1 MTIPTYDQFIS
12 PLLLA
17 LASEQIGLKARAAQD
32 RVAAVTGLTETDRVE
47 LLPSGKALR
56 FRNRISWAHDRLKR
70 AGLSKSHTPG
80 VWKLTQEG
88 IALANTHSSGLPAEL
103 VQDLSKVKA
112 GSTVAGATS
121 PTSKPHELEPK
132 SPEERIDEATQELDE
147 SISLELLEYI
157 MNSSPDFFEQLVL
170 DVLHA
175 LGYGATRSD
184 LEKTGG
190 SGDGG
195 IDGIITMDPLGLEKI
210 YVQAKRWKANIS
222 RPDIQSFFGA
232 LAGVQAN
239 KGIFLT
245 TSSFSKEARNYA
257 SAVNGSIVLVDGMK
271 LTSLMIEKG
280 VGVSVERKIKLV
292 RIDSDYFDDQ
302 S

>member
-12 PLLLA
+12 PLLHA
-17 LASEQIGLKARAAQD
+17 LSNEQNGLKARAAQD
-32 RVAAVTGLTETDRVE
+32 RVAAVSRLTEDDREE
-47 LLPSGKALR
+47 LLPSGKAQR

-88 IALANTHSSGLPAEL
+88 IALAKEHPSGLPAEL

-121 PTSKPHELEPK
+121 PTSKSYELEHK

-175 LGYGATRSD
+175 LGYGATRAD

-190 SGDGG
+190 PGDGG

-210 YVQAKRWKANIS
+210 YVQAKRWKGNIS

-232 LAGVQAN
+232 LAGVQAT

-245 TSSFSKEARNYA
+245 TSSFSKEARDYA
-257 SAVNGSIVLVDGMK
+257 AAVNGSIVLVDGLK
-271 LTSLMIEKG
+271 LTSLMIERG

-292 RIDSDYFDDQ
+292 RVDSDYFDNQ